1 MPLDIRF
8 KVIILKTQHL
18 KKTLKKVRIW
28 YA

>member
-8 KVIILKTQHL
+8 KVIILKTQHF
-18 KKTLKKVRIW
+18 KKPQKKVRIW